1 MPRAKLAVSACVNVA
16 LLFLVL
22 AIVLAA
28 PASAAAVCPP
38 VIPGPPPTVGLE
50 TRPGSGCTACW
61 TPVTTNTDGTPVTTP
76 ISYRGYVYQG
86 TPPIIGTTAPK
97 FTATATEQV
106 KGVCVGLTPG
116 QVYNVAVTAVAGTVP
131 AESALS
137 APFSFIPDAPRKVTG
152 AGLR

>member
-1 MPRAKLAVSACVNVA
+1 MPREKLAVLACANVA
-16 LLFLVL
+16 LLFLIAALLL
-22 AIVLAA
+22 AV
-28 PASAAAVCPP
+28 PASAACPP
-38 VIPGPPPTVGLE
+38 VVPGATPTVGLE
-50 TRPGSGCTACW
+50 TTPGSGCTACW
-61 TPVTTNTDGTPVTTP
+61 TAVTTNTDGTPVTPP

-97 FTATATEQV
+97 FTATATEQI

-116 QVYNVAVTAVAGTVP
+116 QLYNVAVTAVAGAVP

-137 APFSFIPDAPRKVTG
+137 TPFSFIPDAPRKVTG